1 MNINMSIFTDLEQ
14 SDASVAMA
22 RKRLET
28 AQMVEAVQHLA
39 TAIEAT
45 NKLCRE
51 RLFALAKTDDALQE
65 AIDRLARGD

>member
-1 MNINMSIFTDLEQ
+1 MNINMSIFTDLER

-22 RKRLET
+22 RKSLEAAQTT
-28 AQMVEAVQHLA
+28 AAVQHLA
-39 TAIEAT
+39 DAVAAT